1 MKSIVGITIHY
12 QNRAVTDSMRSLAA
26 AGLTDL
32 KFVTGQRIR
41 SLSAA
46 EGGSCDRPMAARL
59 IADKFGA
66 SRQLIKALLAEI

>member
-1 MKSIVGITIHY
+1 M
-12 QNRAVTDSMRSLAA
+12 RALQAV
-26 AGLTDL
+26 GLTDL

-59 IADKFGA
+59 NADKFGA
-66 SRQLIKALLAEI
+66 SGQLIKALLAEI